1 MKFLAEVPSP
11 FLKINKLIMKSD
23 GTERYA
29 DNSETGGQVDRR
41 AAVDISFD
49 VNWYRERYLDVAA
62 AGVDPFEHYRCHG
75 RSEGRFPNPSAE
87 LAAVGEFVDASWY
100 RARYPDIAATGADPV
115 RHYLLYGRA
124 EGRYPNA
131 DREPR
136 DVWDTR
142 FDPTWYRVRNAD
154 LGHFQD
160 DPLEHFRRIGLLEGR
175 AANATEEDRAA
186 WRTTFDPDWYLA
198 RNPDVARRGLDPL
211 EHFITEGLI
220 DRRRPN
226 PHAILESQP
235 FTAAQI
241 DRLKGGAFADEVAL
255 FVTHARDGAIKP
267 HVACHLAGLQR
278 CGIACALIVACDTTD
293 AAVTGPALD
302 QAGHVF
308 RRANVGYDFAAWAHV
323 LRLHPELLNAKIL
336 YLVNDSVFGP
346 THPEALERVVARI
359 RASEADLVGLTDN
372 ADRGWHIQSY
382 FLALKRRFLASD
394 AAQAFFDGVVA
405 YAHKNDVVNEYET
418 QLARYAIAHGFRAE
432 VLFPTPDWL
441 DATLHNWRKLLRA
454 GFPYLK
460 VGTVR
465 ALVPNVETAD
475 WRTEMAARGYD
486 TGPADRTLA
495 RLAREAAGG
504 RPAPDGTGRDED
516 CLVLA
521 EMHDFLAAGDVLDL
535 APGAAPLVSVLAVVG
550 CRPARLLRLM
560 RALAE
565 RQAAPSEVVLVD
577 NASIDDTHHVLVRLA
592 GATII
597 TNVAPLPPL
606 RAVRQAAARARAD
619 VLVLVR
625 PGAEQKVEPSDSTAG
640 GAEDGRALLE
650 LLERVWPAGDGLSY
664 ETLAAPTEAP
674 WRAFCLWHRG
684 DRLGTAYVMLRRDA
698 PQALE
703 RLIDL
708 LEPPRHGEAPDPSV
722 L

>member
-1 MKFLAEVPSP
+1 
-11 FLKINKLIMKSD
+11 MKSD
-23 GTERYA
+23 GTERHA
-29 DNSETGGQVDRR
+29 DNSQTGGHVDRR
-41 AAVDISFD
+41 ATVDISLD
-49 VNWYRERYLDVAA
+49 VDWYRERYLDVAA
-62 AGVDPFEHYRCHG
+62 AGADPVEHYRCHG

-100 RARYPDIAATGADPV
+100 RARYPDVAATGADPV

-142 FDPTWYRVRNAD
+142 FDPTWYRARNAD
-154 LGHFQD
+154 LCPYQD

-175 AANATEEDRAA
+175 AANAAEEDREA

-226 PHAILESQP
+226 RHAILKAEP
-235 FTAAQI
+235 VTAARI
-241 DRLKGGAFADEVAL
+241 DHLKGGAFADEVAL
-255 FVTHARDGAIKP
+255 FITHARDGAIKP
-267 HVACHLAGLQR
+267 HVAHHLACLRR
-278 CGIACALIVACDTTD
+278 CGIACALIVACDEAD
-293 AAVTGPALD
+293 AAVTGAALN
-302 QAGHVF
+302 QAEHAF
-308 RRANVGYDFAAWAHV
+308 RRANAGFDFAAWAHV
-323 LRLHPELLNAKIL
+323 LRLYPELLNAKVL

-382 FLALKRRFLASD
+382 FLALKGRFLASE
-394 AAQAFFDGVVA
+394 AGRAFFDGVVS

-418 QLARYAIAHGFRAE
+418 QLARYATARGFRAE
-432 VLFPTPDWL
+432 VLFPTPNWL

-460 VGTVR
+460 VGTAR
-465 ALVPNVETAD
+465 ALVLGVETAD
-475 WRTEMAARGYD
+475 WRAEMAAHGYD
-486 TGPADRTLA
+486 TSLADLTLA
-495 RLAREAAGG
+495 RLAREGAESLL
-504 RPAPDGTGRDED
+504 APDGTGGDEEQ
-516 CLVLA
+516 LA
-521 EMHDFLAAGDVLDL
+521 LAAMHEFLAAGDVLDL
-535 APGAAPLVSVLAVVG
+535 APGAAPLVSFLAVVG
-550 CRPARLLRLM
+550 SRPARLLRLM

-565 RQAAPSEVVLVD
+565 GRRVPSEVVLVD
-577 NASIDDTHHVLVRLA
+577 NASIDDTHYVLERLV
-592 GATII
+592 GATIV

-606 RAVRQAAARARAD
+606 RAARQAAARARAD
-619 VLVLVR
+619 VLVLLR
-625 PGAEQKVEPSDSTAG
+625 SDAWQEAEPSGSTAG
-640 GAEDGRALLE
+640 ETEDGRVLVDT
-650 LLERVWPAGDGLSY
+650 LERVWPASDGLSY
-664 ETLAAPTEAP
+664 EPLMVPAQAP
-674 WRAFCLWHRG
+674 WRAFDLRRCG

-708 LEPPRHGEAPDPSV
+708 LEPPRQGEAPDPNV

>member
-1 MKFLAEVPSP
+1 MASLGEV
-11 FLKINKLIMKSD
+11 
-23 GTERYA
+23 
-29 DNSETGGQVDRR
+29 
-41 AAVDISFD
+41 
-49 VNWYRERYLDVAA
+49 
-62 AGVDPFEHYRCHG
+62 
-75 RSEGRFPNPSAE
+75 
-87 LAAVGEFVDASWY
+87 VDAAWY
-100 RARYPDIAATGADPV
+100 RARYPDVAATRADPV
-115 RHYLLYGRA
+115 RHYLLYGRT

-136 DVWDTR
+136 DVWNTR
-142 FDPTWYRVRNAD
+142 FDPTWYRARNAD
-154 LGHFQD
+154 LGPYQD

-175 AANATEEDRAA
+175 AANAAEEDREA
-186 WRTTFDPDWYLA
+186 WRGTFDPDWYLA
-198 RNPDVARRGLDPL
+198 RNPDVARRGLNPL

-220 DRRRPN
+220 DRRRP
-226 PHAILESQP
+226 HAHAVLESEP
-235 FTAAQI
+235 ITTARI

-267 HVACHLAGLQR
+267 HVAHHLACLRR
-278 CGIACALIVACDTTD
+278 CGIACALIVACDE
-293 AAVTGPALD
+293 AEVVVTGAALD
-302 QAGHVF
+302 QVDHAF
-308 RRANVGYDFAAWAHV
+308 RRANAGFDFAAWAHV

-382 FLALKRRFLASD
+382 FLALKGRFLASEVGR
-394 AAQAFFDGVVA
+394 AFFDGVVS

-418 QLARYAIAHGFRAE
+418 QLARYATASGFRAE
-432 VLFPTPDWL
+432 VLFPAPDWL

-460 VGTVR
+460 VGTAR
-465 ALVPNVETAD
+465 ALVPGVETAD
-475 WRTEMAARGYD
+475 WRAEMAARGYD

-516 CLVLA
+516 RLALA
-521 EMHDFLAAGDVLDL
+521 EMHEFLSAGDVLNL
-535 APGAAPLVSVLAVVG
+535 APSAAPLVSVLAVVG
-550 CRPARLLRLM
+550 GRPARLLRLM

-565 RQAAPSEVVLVD
+565 GRRAPSEVVLVD
-577 NASIDDTHHVLVRLA
+577 NASIDDTHDVLGRLA
-592 GATII
+592 GATVI

-606 RAVRQAAARARAD
+606 RAARQAAARARAE
-619 VLVLVR
+619 VLVLMR
-625 PGAEQKVEPSDSTAG
+625 PGAWQEAEPSGPTAD
-640 GAEDGRALLE
+640 GAEDGRVLLD

-664 ETLAAPTEAP
+664 EPLAAPTEAP
-674 WRAFCLWHRG
+674 WRAFGVRHRS
-684 DRLGTAYVMLRRDA
+684 DRLGTAYAMLRRDA
-698 PQALE
+698 PQVLE
-703 RLIDL
+703 LLIDL
-708 LEPPRHGEAPDPSV
+708 LEPPRQGEAPDPNV